1 MNKPLHLLFAF
12 ALSPLLTITA
22 FSQAPEATVKTQAN
36 DMAKAVLAKDVNKLA
51 GYIPPKLL
59 AEAGGKEKMM
69 IARDTVNKMMKQ
81 FGAEIKKISIGEPA
95 KIVTYKKQ
103 LQTTL
108 PQTTEVKFLSGK
120 IIMESTL
127 IAISE
132 DKGAHW
138 YFVDN
143 AIYRGEK
150 LKSALPDISPL
161 LVIPPMKKPKIEADE

>member
-1 MNKPLHLLFAF
+1 MKKIFIAFF
-12 ALSPLLTITA
+12 ALVSAVCFAVPAQSQPL
-22 FSQAPEATVKTQAN
+22 QAAVKAQAN

-51 GYIPPKLL
+51 TYIPPKLL
-59 AEAGGKEKMM
+59 AEVGGKEKMM
-69 IARDTVNKMMKQ
+69 IARDTVNKLMQQ
-81 FGAEIKKISIGEPA
+81 FGAEIQKVTIGEPG
-95 KIVTYKKQ
+95 KIISYKKQ

-127 IAISE
+127 IAVSE
-132 DKGAHW
+132 DKGMHW

-150 LKSALPDISPL
+150 LKSALPDISPE
-161 LVIPPMKKPKIEADE
+161 LVIPPMKKPKIVADE